1 MNQKVEIISSSENLE
16 VNDNENESN
25 IQNKRINNLIK
36 ARDARQEKLNN
47 QQSDKE
53 EKINELGEAINREQ
67 IKKIMS
73 KSNELKSKFLIN

>member
-1 MNQKVEIISSSENLE
+1 LNQKVEIISSSENLE